1 MRELHENFNYETK
14 HEIFSDQGINNI
26 VEFSDTLKR
35 IHIRLINEGYVIK
48 DGKVYKL
55 DDNMLNQ

>member
-1 MRELHENFNYETK
+1 MRELHENFSCETK

-55 DDNMLNQ
+55 EDNTLNQ

>member
-1 MRELHENFNYETK
+1 MRELHENFNYGTK